1 MSLLQLRKIFRE
13 IATKIWL
20 VLTEFSDS
28 AEQNLFLFLDFSV
41 FKTIFH
47 FRLPFC
53 LRKILCQKMDS
64 TLTQVVQKIKA
75 ATKEAEEKDSELL
88 DIYSKIE
95 QAERETKASN
105 ENIESLESA
114 IFFGTKN
121 LFHLKADHA
130 TNVTDKAIASVIEE
144 TDLEA
149 EELRKDFEKLDE
161 ERRELE
167 KEILRYHSDEI
178 IDEYEVKMKNFVIE
192 LDAELLLLREEYEIL
207 KNQETLRIDME
218 AQKSHIE
225 ESISKS
231 TLLNELLRDKVEN
244 LTSEIAQT
252 QKDLAQWRILN
263 DNNQETLKSL
273 NEQIRLLRTKN
284 VKPTNFTKPF
294 VNHQPPPKISQ
305 VPVVTTENFSNTASE
320 EEVTEN
326 VSTTM
331 GSTDF
336 VLASNLPQQRKF
348 KFKPISNN

>member
-1 MSLLQLRKIFRE
+1 
-13 IATKIWL
+13 
-20 VLTEFSDS
+20 
-28 AEQNLFLFLDFSV
+28 
-41 FKTIFH
+41 
-47 FRLPFC
+47 
-53 LRKILCQKMDS
+53 MDS

-95 QAERETKASN
+95 QADRETKAST
-105 ENIESLESA
+105 ENIESLENA

-121 LFHLKADHA
+121 LFHLKAHHA
-130 TNVTDKAIASVIEE
+130 TNHTDKAIGFIIEE

-149 EELRKDFEKLDE
+149 KELNKDCQKLDK

-167 KEILRYHSDEI
+167 KEILHYHSDKI
-178 IDEYEVKMKNFVIE
+178 INEFEVKMKNFVIE
-192 LDAELLLLREEYEIL
+192 LDAELLLLREEYEAL

-244 LTSEIAQT
+244 LTSEITQT
-252 QKDLAQWRILN
+252 QNDLAKWRILN
-263 DNNQETLKSL
+263 DKNQETLKSL

-294 VNHQPPPKISQ
+294 VNYQPPPSKIAQ
-305 VPVVTTENFSNTASE
+305 NPVVTTKNFSDATSE
-320 EEVTEN
+320 DEVTEK
-326 VSTTM
+326 VATTM

-348 KFKPISNN
+348 KFKPISKN

>member
-1 MSLLQLRKIFRE
+1 
-13 IATKIWL
+13 
-20 VLTEFSDS
+20 
-28 AEQNLFLFLDFSV
+28 
-41 FKTIFH
+41 
-47 FRLPFC
+47 
-53 LRKILCQKMDS
+53 MDS

-95 QAERETKASN
+95 QADRETKAST
-105 ENIESLESA
+105 ENIESLENA

-130 TNVTDKAIASVIEE
+130 TNHTDKAIGFIIEE

-149 EELRKDFEKLDE
+149 KELNKDCQKLDK

-167 KEILRYHSDEI
+167 KEILHYHSDKI
-178 IDEYEVKMKNFVIE
+178 INEFEVKMKNFVIE
-192 LDAELLLLREEYEIL
+192 LDAELLLLREEYEAL

-244 LTSEIAQT
+244 LTSEITQT
-252 QKDLAQWRILN
+252 QNDLAKWRILN
-263 DNNQETLKSL
+263 DKNQETLKSL

-294 VNHQPPPKISQ
+294 VNYQPPPSKIAQ
-305 VPVVTTENFSNTASE
+305 NPVVTTKNFSDATSE
-320 EEVTEN
+320 DEVTEK
-326 VSTTM
+326 VATTM

-348 KFKPISNN
+348 KFKPISKN